1 MGNLTTV
8 TIYNDGIDQ
17 IPKHAQEF
25 ADALYRAAQSTS
37 DPQIIPVGNF
47 ANLVKVHP
55 FRHADAHTTY
65 VHMGNTVC
73 EMNAWCKETKRIMRE
88 RPEFFARMLK
98 FLRGAVDDLDREFE
112 KIQKEKVTA

>member
-25 ADALYRAAQSTS
+25 ADALYLAAQSTG

-47 ANLVKVHP
+47 CNLVKVHP
-55 FRHADAHTTY
+55 FRHADTHTTY

-73 EMNAWCKETKRIMRE
+73 EMAPWNKETKRIMRE
-88 RPEFFARMLK
+88 RPEFFEKMLK
-98 FLRGAVDDLDREFE
+98 FMERTAKDLRAEFNVQRE
-112 KIQKEKVTA
+112 KANA

>member
-1 MGNLTTV
+1 MGNLTTI

-37 DPQIIPVGNF
+37 DPQTIGVGNH

-55 FRHADAHTTY
+55 FRHADTKTAY

-73 EMNAWCKETKRIMRE
+73 EMSSWSKETRRLMRE
-88 RPEFFARMLK
+88 HPKFFEKLLDFMRCQ
-98 FLRGAVDDLDREFE
+98 VSDLSHEFE
-112 KIQKEKVTA
+112 KIQGEKVTA